1 MKTTLLAFTLCLA
14 LAATAGAATKKGHRS
29 GTSTLP
35 PQSKMI
41 VMPPLPPIPQV
52 AERPAGDIITTD
64 IGGRDLQ
71 FLTTAVENGVMIAAF
86 GQLAKTRAESGAIKD
101 VGSALANTQADENKQ
116 LVRLAALKG
125 VTLSTEPPEVQAK
138 LTEELDKLTGSNFDK
153 ACMDRIIVIS
163 KEAVAGYEGAA
174 ASKDG
179 DIKNFSEQMLPISKE
194 KLRLAEKMTGAGM
207 KAARTLFRTGAKPLA
222 ATPAPP
228 APTVTPGAKPSVPA
242 SIPPSIATPA
252 VTTTPGTPRIVTP
265 ILRPTATPA
274 AATPPAAGAA
284 KTAPSAR

>member
-14 LAATAGAATKKGHRS
+14 LAATAGAATKKGRKP

-52 AERPAGDIITTD
+52 AERPAGELITTD

-71 FLTTAVENGVMIAAF
+71 FLTTAVENGLLVAAF
-86 GQLAKTRAESGAIKD
+86 GELAKTRAESGAIKD
-101 VGSALANTQADENKQ
+101 VGSALAHTQADENKQ
-116 LVRLAALKG
+116 LIRLAALKG
-125 VTLSTEPPEVQAK
+125 VTLSTEPPAVQAK
-138 LTEELDKLTGSNFDK
+138 LSEELDKLTGSNFDK

-174 ASKDG
+174 ESKDA
-179 DIKNFSEQMLPISKE
+179 DIKSFSEQMLPISKE

-207 KAARTLFRTGAKPLA
+207 KAAKTLFRTGAKPPA
-222 ATPAPP
+222 ATPAVVTPATTAP
-228 APTVTPGAKPSVPA
+228 AP
-242 SIPPSIATPA
+242 IPPP
-252 VTTTPGTPRIVTP
+252 V
-265 ILRPTATPA
+265 
-274 AATPPAAGAA
+274 ATPPKAN
-284 KTAPSAR
+284 P